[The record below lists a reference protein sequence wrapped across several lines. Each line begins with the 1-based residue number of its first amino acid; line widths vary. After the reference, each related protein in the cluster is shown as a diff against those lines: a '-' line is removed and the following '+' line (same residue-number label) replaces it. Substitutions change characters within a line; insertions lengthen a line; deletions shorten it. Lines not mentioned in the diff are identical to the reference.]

1 MQSKIRTSVKVFLLV
16 FILLFGSSIS
26 LKGFLQNHL
35 QISHLQKNIV
45 SSSNPGESFVQEIDQ
60 MQAESPAGA
69 FAEVPVTANYVLPE
83 QKSDTRSEQR
93 TKNLFI
99 YQICNINNLPI
110 NIFDRNQKVINT
122 LKLSSAPA
130 IIGSLVF
137 CLRV

>member
-130 IIGSLVF
+130 ISGSLVF